1 MKTLAQIALATIF
14 FTTSM
19 MVFAEPATTS
29 QSQSETATT
38 SVKHKAMTVTLTD
51 KHFTS
56 SDEKHAATTTQA
68 PNHKTN
74 SATQP
79 SI

>member
-19 MVFAEPATTS
+19 MVFAEPATTN
-29 QSQSETATT
+29 QSQSKTATT
-38 SVKHKAMTVTLTD
+38 TVKHEAMTVTLTD

-56 SDEKHAATTTQA
+56 SDEKHAATTQV

-74 SATQP
+74 SAP
-79 SI
+79 KPAI